1 MAFEQFEVVDAATA
15 LDGFTSNLFKPNIGQ
30 KLRELLFSFSN
41 GAKSAVIENHYIDID
56 YSASYYEQRGRSFTP
71 ENRATTRIHFFSDHF
86 SKDDLVAAD
95 PAIVQKMQSTYLGF
109 TVVRPEDPG
118 TLGRTFISCPDSVN
132 GNPAT
137 FPTRGRTSVDLAG
150 IPLEIEACPYM
161 SQDRKIMACATAA
174 IWMTVTPLAEKI
186 PEITAHTTAEITGA
200 AMSLDRPYGPAVGRR
215 GLTLTETEQA
225 LLEIGLDPRIHR
237 YPPPDRLVEIC
248 HLFSDSGIPPIL
260 SIESDGIG
268 HAVTVVGYTLRPTAA
283 TQPTNLDICPAHHF
297 VADLIIHDDERGM
310 YLPAEVYDPP
320 QGSNA
325 LSALRIKRPDRN
337 DEALCKAILVPF
349 PRRVML
355 DALEVRAQAHV
366 WIQQAKA
373 QNWIENRDVI
383 YRMLLVK
390 SNVFKQTLLGHQD
403 RDGNLDGYHEG
414 LVSTARSLPMPR
426 FIWLIEVSYK
436 NDWNPSEPASP
447 PVIADI
453 VLDSTSTKALRPDF
467 LLIHVPGAVISQ
479 PVMGELMPSR
489 LDEFPQDHPHPP
501 FPNIPRP

>member
-15 LDGFTSNLFKPNIGQ
+15 LAGFTSHLFRPNIGE

-86 SKDDLVAAD
+86 SKDDLAAAD
-95 PAIVQKMQSTYLGF
+95 PEIVQRMQSTYLGF

-118 TLGRTFISCPDSVN
+118 TLGRTFISCPESVN
-132 GNPAT
+132 GNPAR
-137 FPTRGRTSVDLAG
+137 FPTRARTSVDLAG

-186 PEITAHTTAEITGA
+186 PEITARTTAEITGA

-268 HAVTVVGYTLRPTAA
+268 HAVTVVGYTLRPTAE
-283 TQPTNLDICPAHHF
+283 TQSANQEICPAHHF
-297 VADLIIHDDERGM
+297 VADLVIHDDERGM
-310 YLPAEVYDPP
+310 YLPAEVFAPP
-320 QGSNA
+320 KGSNA
-325 LSALRIKRPDRN
+325 LSALRIKRPDRI

-349 PRRVML
+349 PKRVML

-373 QNWIENRDVI
+373 MNWIEDRDVV
-383 YRMLLVK
+383 YRRLLVK

-403 RDGNLDGYHEG
+403 RADNFNGYPEG
-414 LVSTARSLPMPR
+414 LVTPARSLPMPR
-426 FIWLIEVSYK
+426 YIWLIEVSYRG
-436 NDWNPSEPASP
+436 DWMPSEPGSP
-447 PVIADI
+447 PVIVDI
-453 VLDSTSTKALRPDF
+453 VLDSTSTRAFRPDYLF
-467 LLIHVPGAVISQ
+467 LHLPSAAISK
-479 PVMGELMPSR
+479 PVMGGPVESK
-489 LDEFPQDHPHPP
+489 LDEIPNDYPHSS